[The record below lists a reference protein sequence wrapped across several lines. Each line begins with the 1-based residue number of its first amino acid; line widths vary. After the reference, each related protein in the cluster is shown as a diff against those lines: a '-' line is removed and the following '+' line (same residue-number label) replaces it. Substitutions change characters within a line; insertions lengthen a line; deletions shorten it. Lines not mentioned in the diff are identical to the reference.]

1 VNDSGPIDLT
11 RKSRILIVGLFT
23 ALGADPAVTAAQE
36 TSAAAAPAAVSVVVP
51 KREPIAMH
59 RVAKLPPG
67 PVKENSGIVRS
78 RQFPD
83 LFWMHN
89 DSGDEPRVY
98 PIRRDGEAYHSTR
111 EPETPGVL
119 VGGAINVDWEDITTD
134 EEGHL
139 IVADVGNNGNDRRDL
154 VLYYLGEPSPTA
166 SRTTILKKIFVR
178 YPDQKG
184 FPAPKDDFNYDCEAV
199 FTVRNTVYLLTK
211 HRSDTAMK
219 LYRLDHPKPDQVNDL
234 TLVEKFDVQGKAV
247 GADATPDG
255 KRVVVVTYKA
265 IWLFERDDALGP
277 LFGGRISYAP
287 YKSAQVE
294 AVCFAD
300 DKTLLMAD
308 EETGELFE
316 VQLSGLTKVR

>member
-1 VNDSGPIDLT
+1 MTTAFL
-11 RKSRILIVGLFT
+11 LLVGLPMP
-23 ALGADPAVTAAQE
+23 AGAPTRAVAQDRPG
-36 TSAAAAPAAVSVVVP
+36 AAAPAPVSVDVP
-51 KREPIAMH
+51 NREPIPM
-59 RVAKLPPG
+59 RPVAKLPPG

-98 PIRRDGEAYHSTR
+98 PIHRNGEAYRSTR

-119 VGGAINVDWEDITTD
+119 IGGAINVDWEDITVD
-134 EEGHL
+134 SDGNL

-154 VLYYLGEPSPTA
+154 VLYYIPEPSPDA
-166 SRTTILKKIFVR
+166 SRTTFRKKVFVR
-178 YPDQKG
+178 YPGQKD
-184 FPAPKDDFNYDCEAV
+184 FPAPRSDFNYDCEAV
-199 FTVRNTVYLLTK
+199 FTVGNAVHLLTK
-211 HRSDTAMK
+211 HRSDTSMK
-219 LYRLDHPKPDQVNDL
+219 LYRLDHPKAEQTNDL
-234 TLVEKFDVQGKAV
+234 TFLEAFDVRDKAV

-265 IWLFERDDALGP
+265 IWLFERDDASQP

-287 YKSAQVE
+287 YQSPQVE

-300 DKTLLMAD
+300 DKSLLLAD
-308 EETGELFE
+308 EETGQLFE
-316 VQLSGLTKVR
+316 VELSGLTRLR